1 MAAGTRLRGGGRGRD
16 GGVGC
21 EYDVGSGGGG
31 GGGGG
36 GGCGGGGVAAG
47 GAEGAVGTKGTIGAA
62 VVVAAVVV
70 VVGSVQPT
78 FGMGSAD
85 EELLHPKEDLTR
97 SVTTYDMS
105 LNSPRIVD
113 EDGSPPF
120 TVKRKL
126 VLPPFTEGVKRY
138 SICLIGHE
146 VAGDNHCRAT
156 VVSVRR
162 ASCGIAGADGRP
174 TVSTPHSPHVFLHN
188 FLTCGR

>member
-1 MAAGTRLRGGGRGRD
+1 MAAGTGLRGGGRGRD

-21 EYDVGSGGGG
+21 EYDVGGGGG
-31 GGGGG
+31 GGGG
-36 GGCGGGGVAAG
+36 AAAVG
-47 GAEGAVGTKGTIGAA
+47 GAEGAVDTKGTIGAA

-70 VVGSVQPT
+70 VVGSIQPT
-78 FGMGSAD
+78 FRMFSSD
-85 EELLHPKEDLTR
+85 DELLHPKEDLTR

-105 LNSPRIVD
+105 LNSPRIV
-113 EDGSPPF
+113 EREGSPCF

-146 VAGDNHCRAT
+146 VAGDDHCRAT

-174 TVSTPHSPHVFLHN
+174 TVSTPHPPHVFLHN
-188 FLTCGR
+188 FFTWPR